1 MVSRAG
7 LSGPQGWWSWHH
19 LCGYNDRPCERGT
32 KVTTP
37 ESGTGTR
44 VTIGACTFRRQDD
57 LRKLLLSFA
66 DLKNASQSVIEIL
79 VVDNDVTPS
88 AQSTVEAI
96 SSSLPWPCRYVHEPN
111 PGIPQARN
119 RMLDECGDSDFLL
132 FVDDDET
139 VDPNILDEHLR
150 IQKTTGAHFVQG
162 PCVMTVSDDKNRW
175 WLDTTFFRQ
184 EKFPD
189 GAARHESWTNNV
201 LIDLAFRRASGV
213 RFDAR
218 LRYAGGSDT
227 VFFQDL
233 VRAGGRGAFAAQAV
247 VYERQPG
254 SRLTWRWVLRRQFRY
269 GVTRANTF
277 ILREPRYVAF
287 GKCMLRAIA
296 MELLGVGVMF
306 TALYR
311 GKRGLADGLALMAR
325 GSGVAMGY
333 FGFRAD
339 EYARAQA

>member
-1 MVSRAG
+1 MTRPDT
-7 LSGPQGWWSWHH
+7 GP
-19 LCGYNDRPCERGT
+19 
-32 KVTTP
+32 
-37 ESGTGTR
+37 GTR

-66 DLKNASQSVIEIL
+66 DLNNASQAEIEFL

-88 AQSTVEAI
+88 AQDTVAAI
-96 SSSLPWPCRYVHEPN
+96 AETLTWPCRYVHEPS

-119 RMLDECGDSDFLL
+119 RVLDECGDSDFLL

-139 VDPNILDEHLR
+139 VDPDLLDEHLR
-150 IQKTTGAHFVQG
+150 VQTMTGAHFVQG
-162 PCVMTVSDDKNRW
+162 PCVMTVPNAENRW
-175 WLDTTFFRQ
+175 WLDTAFFRQ
-184 EKFPD
+184 ETFPD

-201 LIDLAFRRASGV
+201 LIDLAFLRASGV

-218 LRYAGGSDT
+218 LRFAGGSDT
-227 VFFQDL
+227 VFFQDI
-233 VRAGGRGAFAAQAV
+233 VRAGGRGAFAAQAI
-247 VYERQPG
+247 VYEKQPH

-296 MELLGVGVMF
+296 MEVLGFGVLL

-325 GSGVAMGY
+325 GSGVAMGF

-339 EYARAQA
+339 EYARAQT